1 MNLCSVYGVPLF
13 YIYDGFKTTRMTS
26 KEEIKRGIN
35 KEAKHIPPQ
44 IDSHSKRVSQ
54 PAQNLN
60 QHQPSQLYAS
70 ASTPSSHP
78 LERSTALCQFFHLA
92 ARSTSES

>member
-1 MNLCSVYGVPLF
+1 MEYHFSTF
-13 YIYDGFKTTRMTS
+13 MIGFKTTRMTS

-60 QHQPSQLYAS
+60 
-70 ASTPSSHP
+70 
-78 LERSTALCQFFHLA
+78 
-92 ARSTSES
+92 